1 MFCVLQAWLFGYE
14 LPDMVMALCKEKIIF
29 LSSKKKID
37 FIRQF
42 DLRDSEDSFPQI
54 KLLIRDKVVL
64 ISLFIGFCYC
74 A

>member
-1 MFCVLQAWLFGYE
+1 MQAWLFGYE

-42 DLRDSEDSFPQI
+42 DSRDSEDSFPQI

-64 ISLFIGFCYC
+64 ISLLIGF
-74 A
+74 AIVHSKIS